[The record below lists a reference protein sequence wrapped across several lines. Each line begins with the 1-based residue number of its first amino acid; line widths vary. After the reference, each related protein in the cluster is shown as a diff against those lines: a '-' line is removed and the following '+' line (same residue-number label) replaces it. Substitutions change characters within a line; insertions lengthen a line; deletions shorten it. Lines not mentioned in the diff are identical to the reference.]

1 MYFQTGL
8 LLKVAVFDDDTYPKP
23 DDFIDILFNQITLG
37 SVVIPAKNR
46 TSANYKTQE
55 IIGKEKTK

>member
-8 LLKVAVFDDDTYPKP
+8 LLKVAVIDADIDP
-23 DDFIDILFNQITLG
+23 DDFIDMLFNQITLG
-37 SVVIPAKNR
+37 SVGIPAKNP
-46 TSANYKTQE
+46 TSANYITQE

>member
-8 LLKVAVFDDDTYPKP
+8 LLKVAVFDDDLNA

-37 SVVIPAKNR
+37 SVGIPAKNR
-46 TSANYKTQE
+46 TSANYITQE